1 MQRFKNILCVVN
13 PLKNASS
20 ALRRASELAARQGAR
35 LTFIDVA
42 RDPSSALGDSEHL
55 SASVGR
61 ELLAG
66 RETDI
71 QSLLEKNG
79 IAAKAEIKVLVGIP
93 FIEIIQ
99 QVLRGKH
106 DLVIKP
112 TESPGRRFALLG
124 TTDKHLLRKCPCPVW
139 LVKPTRRKKYE
150 HILAAVDADPGQPNA
165 ALNTLIL
172 DLSSSLAAR
181 ERTELHVLSAWEVDA
196 EGALHSRIGRSE
208 LHLLLE
214 NVRKSHTQWL
224 KQLTKPYTQRCAKF
238 HVHLL
243 KGAAGKVIPAEAKKR
258 RIDLIVMGTVG
269 RVGIPGFFIGNTAER
284 ILCKVDCSILA
295 VKPEGFIS
303 PVEV

>member
-150 HILAAVDADPGQPNA
+150 RILAAVDSDPGQPSTT
-165 ALNTLIL
+165 LNTLLPRGSKLICTSYL
-172 DLSSSLAAR
+172 LGKCLAKALCIRELGDQSLIFCLKAS
-181 ERTELHVLSAWEVDA
+181 VSPM
-196 EGALHSRIGRSE
+196 RS
-208 LHLLLE
+208 
-214 NVRKSHTQWL
+214 
-224 KQLTKPYTQRCAKF
+224 
-238 HVHLL
+238 
-243 KGAAGKVIPAEAKKR
+243 G
-258 RIDLIVMGTVG
+258 
-269 RVGIPGFFIGNTAER
+269 
-284 ILCKVDCSILA
+284 
-295 VKPEGFIS
+295 
-303 PVEV
+303 